1 MPNEHHPSVLAYD
14 AGGTMTDAFLVD
26 TDGAFVVGKALSTPE
41 DESKGAMASLSD
53 GLKHWGMTA
62 GDGVQS
68 IKATIYSGTA
78 ILNRVLTRE
87 GVSPL
92 GVVVTAGFEDVLR
105 FERGIQVWLGL
116 SYADRLHSA
125 SHHHNEPIVSRKY
138 VKGVRERI
146 NVFGQA
152 IIPLYEDEVREAI
165 AQLLEMGSKA
175 ICVCLHFSFKN
186 PAHEIRI
193 GEIAREVMAEKGK
206 EVSLLLSHQH
216 NPVRG
221 EFPRLQTM
229 ILEAY
234 AAAPGRFHF
243 KAVEDAL
250 KAEGSTAPMR
260 VFTCYGGSIPVDHKW
275 LVSTMISGPIG
286 GLTGA
291 KYVADVLGLENLV
304 CSDVGGTSFD
314 VGLITE
320 GRIALEVEP
329 VLDRMKLAIPSLV
342 LDSIGA
348 GTGMYVRL
356 DPVIKRMELGPD
368 SAGAR
373 IGMCVKE
380 TTPTLN
386 DCNLLLGY
394 LNPDYFLGGDVEL
407 DLERSRRGIEE
418 QIAGPLGISV
428 EEACWG
434 IIDIINTQ
442 MRDHLYAMILGRGFS
457 PENYSIIGYG
467 GGGPLHFCGYMEGL
481 GFEKALV
488 PTWAPAFS
496 AFGCAC
502 SDYSFRYDQ
511 QIDFPLSPGLEEA
524 EVLAQAL
531 NSTWEALRS
540 QVTTEMDKEGLPA
553 SEMEFQT
560 LVRLQYQGQLDDIE
574 IGVPR
579 FPVSKDDIPGILK
592 DFDEVFARIFPTA
605 SKSPE
610 LGYMF
615 TRAVGQGVL
624 PTEKPHVRKYEL
636 SGETPPAESEKP
648 SRQIYWKG
656 EWIDAE
662 IFEMDPLQPGN
673 RIAGPAVIEH
683 PATTFLLPPGYEAVL
698 NAYRIFEVTLT
709 GGK

>member
-1 MPNEHHPSVLAYD
+1 MSDDHHPAVLAYD
-14 AGGTMTDAFLVD
+14 AGGTMTDAFIVD
-26 TDGAFVVGKALSTPE
+26 AEGAFVVGKALSTPE
-41 DESKGAMASLSD
+41 NESVGAMNALAD
-53 GLKHWGMTA
+53 GLKHWGVKTE
-62 GDGVQS
+62 DGARS

-78 ILNRVLTRE
+78 ILNRILTRE

-92 GVVVTAGFEDVLR
+92 GVIVTAGFEDVLR

-116 SYADRLHSA
+116 SYADRLHSV
-125 SHHHNEPIVSRKY
+125 SHHHNEPIVSREF

-146 NVFGQA
+146 NVFGQP
-152 IIPLYEDEVREAI
+152 IIPLYEHEVREAVGE
-165 AQLLEMGSKA
+165 LLDMGSKA
-175 ICVCLHFSFKN
+175 ICVCLHFSFRN
-186 PAHEIRI
+186 PAHELRVA
-193 GEIAREVMAEKGK
+193 EIAQEVMTEKGAD
-206 EVSLLLSHQH
+206 VPVLISHKH

-234 AAAPGRFHF
+234 AAAPGRFHLN
-243 KAVEDAL
+243 AVSDAL
-250 KAEGSTAPMR
+250 KEKGSNAPMR
-260 VFTCYGGSIPVDHKW
+260 VFTCYGGSIPIDHEW
-275 LVSTMISGPIG
+275 LVTTMISGPIG

-291 KYVADVLGLENLV
+291 KYVADVMGLENLV

-380 TTPTLN
+380 DTPTLN

-407 DLERSRRGIEE
+407 DLERSREGIERL
-418 QIAGPLGISV
+418 IAGPLGISV

-434 IIDIINTQ
+434 VIDIINTQ

-467 GGGPLHFCGYMEGL
+467 GAGPLHFCGYMEGL

-488 PTWAPAFS
+488 PAWAPAFS

-502 SDYSFRYDQ
+502 SDYAFRYDQ
-511 QIDFPLSPGLEEA
+511 QLDFPLSPGLGEA
-524 EVLAQAL
+524 EMLVNAL
-531 NSTWEALRS
+531 NGTWEALRAK
-540 QVTTEMDKEGLPA
+540 VEGEMNKEGLPA
-553 SEMEFQT
+553 SEMQFQT

-574 IGVPR
+574 ISVPR
-579 FPVSKDDIPGILK
+579 FPLTQDDIPGILK
-592 DFDEVFARIFPTA
+592 NFDEVFARIFPTA

-624 PTEKPHVRKYEL
+624 PTEKPHVPEHPMQ
-636 SGETPPAESEKP
+636 GETPPQEAEKP
-648 SRQIYWKG
+648 SRRIYWKG
-656 EWIDAE
+656 GWQDAK
-662 IFEMDPLQPGN
+662 IYEMDLLQPGN

-683 PATTFLLPPGYEAVL
+683 PATTFLVPPGFETVL
-698 NAYRIFEVTLT
+698 NTYKIFEIASS
-709 GGK
+709 GG

>member
-1 MPNEHHPSVLAYD
+1 MPDAHQPTVLAFD
-14 AGGTMTDAFLVD
+14 AGGTMTDAFIVD
-26 TDGAFVVGKALSTPE
+26 EEGAFVIGKALSTPE
-41 DESKGAMASLSD
+41 DESIGAMHSFVD
-53 GLKHWGMTA
+53 GLKHWGVSVE
-62 GDGVQS
+62 DGAQS
-68 IKATIYSGTA
+68 IRATIYSGTA
-78 ILNRVLTRE
+78 ILNRILTRE

-92 GVVVTAGFEDVLR
+92 GVIVTAGFEDVLR

-116 SYADRLHSA
+116 SYADRLHSV

-146 NVFGQA
+146 NVFGEP
-152 IIPLYEDEVREAI
+152 IIPLYEHEVRSAMAELI
-165 AQLLEMGSKA
+165 DMGSKA
-175 ICVCLHFSFKN
+175 ICVCLHFSFRN
-186 PAHEIRI
+186 SAHELRVEEI
-193 GEIAREVMAEKGK
+193 GREVMAEKGV
-206 EVSLLLSHQH
+206 EIPILLSHKH

-221 EFPRLQTM
+221 EFPRLQTL

-243 KAVEDAL
+243 KAVNDAL
-250 KAEGSTAPMR
+250 KAKGSKAPMR
-260 VFTCYGGSIPVDHKW
+260 IFTCYGGSIPVDYEW

-291 KYVADVLGLENLV
+291 KYVADVMGLENLV

-342 LDSIGA
+342 LNSIGA
-348 GTGMYVRL
+348 GTGTYVRL

-373 IGMCVKE
+373 IGMCVAE
-380 TTPTLN
+380 SIPTLN

-407 DLERSRRGIEE
+407 DLDKSRAGVKS
-418 QIAGPLGISV
+418 QIADPLGISV

-434 IIDIINTQ
+434 VIDIVNTQ
-442 MRDHLYAMILGRGFS
+442 MRDHLHAMILGRGFS
-457 PENYSIIGYG
+457 PENYSLIGYG

-481 GFEKALV
+481 AFEKALV
-488 PTWAPAFS
+488 PSWAPAFS

-502 SDYSFRYDQ
+502 SDYAFRYDQ
-511 QIDFPLSPGLEEA
+511 QLDFPLSPGLDEA
-524 EVLAQAL
+524 QFLVDTL
-531 NSTWEALRS
+531 NATWEALRTK
-540 QVTTEMDKEGLPA
+540 VTVEMEREGLPA
-553 SEMEFQT
+553 AEMTFQT

-574 IGVPR
+574 IDIAK
-579 FPVSKDDIPGILK
+579 FPISTEDIPGILK
-592 DFDEVFARIFPTA
+592 DFDDVFERIFPTA

-615 TRAVGQGVL
+615 TRAVAQGVL
-624 PTEKPHVRKYEL
+624 PTEKPHVRKYDL
-636 SGETPPAESEKP
+636 HGETPPAESAKP
-648 SRQIYWKG
+648 SRDIYWKG
-656 EWIDAE
+656 KWIPAT
-662 IFEMDPLQPGN
+662 ILEMDPLQPGN
-673 RIAGPAVIEH
+673 KIVGPAVIEH
-683 PATTFLLPPGYEAVL
+683 PATTFLIPPGHETIL
-698 NAYRIFEVTLT
+698 NAYRIFEVSLT
-709 GGK
+709 GGQ